1 MLRARSKRGARA
13 KYSRLPLDCW
23 SRRRGQNEKLPVVLG
38 VGNRGIPDRLLVC
51 GGVTMKGAIEFIV
64 FTLALALGS
73 ALIGMLRAG
82 LL

>member
-23 SRRRGQNEKLPVVLG
+23 SRRRGQNEKLSVVLG
-38 VGNRGIPDRLLVC
+38 VGNRGFPDRLQVC
-51 GGVTMKGAIEFIV
+51 GDVKGLIEFVV